1 MKLHKNIWL
10 LILFYV
16 VNVRGQDNK
25 DLSIQEAITLALNE
39 NRSLQLANFDRQ
51 IAQKAKWETISNYLP
66 KVNLEA
72 SLLDN
77 LQLNTVLLPG
87 IMFGRPGQYIPVQF
101 GVEYQTSWAIKAQQ
115 VLLSAPLI
123 VGIKMAE
130 ESKKLSELGY
140 LKTENE
146 VIGSVKTFY
155 TSALVLQRSTSIIEN
170 NIKNLESIYD
180 KTKTMY
186 NLGMVQSTDVD
197 QLEITITNL
206 KNTKHNLER
215 NLELTMNLLRFNL
228 GLDTSQKIVLTTT
241 LEDLINEQ
249 ELLSLLSTPYSIDM
263 SNDFQIIKVQ
273 EKIAKLNVDKEKADI
288 LPSIAGFYNYTK
300 TGQANEL
307 NNLNWFPSKVI
318 GLTLSIPI
326 FAGTQNY
333 TQYNKARIQYEKAKY
348 NTETIAQQLLIQ
360 EKQLRYTLKTAF
372 DNYQTQKKNIDVA
385 KRVYQNIENKYLQ
398 GISSSLDLTQA
409 NSNYLNAENNFI
421 SASMELINAKTNFEK
436 LLNLK
441 K

>member
-307 NNLNWFPSKVI
+307 NNFKLVSIESNWTYFK
-318 GLTLSIPI
+318 
-326 FAGTQNY
+326 Y
-333 TQYNKARIQYEKAKY
+333 TYFCR
-348 NTETIAQQLLIQ
+348 NT
-360 EKQLRYTLKTAF
+360 
-372 DNYQTQKKNIDVA
+372 
-385 KRVYQNIENKYLQ
+385 
-398 GISSSLDLTQA
+398 
-409 NSNYLNAENNFI
+409 
-421 SASMELINAKTNFEK
+421 K
-436 LLNLK
+436 LYSVQ
-441 K
+441 